1 MGTIRC
7 DASLTGVGACSA
19 CRRHLETRMRHS
31 AALLVLALPLAAC
44 AGERGFH
51 VASATLHDGDTL
63 PLAQVYQGGGCDGG
77 NRSPALAWSGSPQGT
92 RSYAVTM
99 FDPDAPTGHGWWH
112 WVAYD
117 LPARTTSLPEGA
129 GHANGAA
136 LPDGARQA
144 RNDFGNIGY
153 GGACPPAG
161 DKPHRYIITV
171 YALPA
176 VRLAVPASASATQ
189 VDATL
194 KHDAL
199 ASSRLTLKYG
209 R

>member
-1 MGTIRC
+1 MFRLPSKQEGTM
-7 DASLTGVGACSA
+7 
-19 CRRHLETRMRHS
+19 CRS
-31 AALLVLALPLAAC
+31 AALLVLALPLVAC
-44 AGERGFH
+44 AGEPGFH
-51 VASATLHDGDTL
+51 VASAALHDGDTL
-63 PLAQVYQGGGCDGG
+63 PLAQVYKGSGCDGG
-77 NRSPALAWSGSPQGT
+77 NRSPALTWSGAPRGT
-92 RSYAVTM
+92 RGYAVAM

-112 WVAYD
+112 WLAYD
-117 LPARTTSLPEGA
+117 LPARTISLPEGA

-136 LPDGARQA
+136 LPAGARQA
-144 RNDFGNIGY
+144 RNDFGVVGY

-161 DKPHRYIITV
+161 DKPHRYVITV

>member
-1 MGTIRC
+1 M
-7 DASLTGVGACSA
+7 
-19 CRRHLETRMRHS
+19 RRS
-31 AALLVLALPLAAC
+31 AALLVLALPLVAC
-44 AGERGFH
+44 AGEPGFH

-63 PLAQVYQGGGCDGG
+63 PLAQVYKGSSCDGG
-77 NRSPALAWSGSPQGT
+77 NRSPALAWSGAPEGT

-112 WVAYD
+112 WLAYD

-129 GHANGAA
+129 GDANSPA
-136 LPDGARQA
+136 LPAGARHA
-144 RNDFGNIGY
+144 RNDFGSLGY

-161 DKPHRYIITV
+161 HKPHRYIITV

-176 VRLAVPASASATQ
+176 AHLSVPASASAMQ
-189 VDATL
+189 VDTALRRDAIARTL
-194 KHDAL
+194 
-199 ASSRLTLKYG
+199 LTFRYG

>member
-1 MGTIRC
+1 
-7 DASLTGVGACSA
+7 
-19 CRRHLETRMRHS
+19 MRHF

-63 PLAQVYQGGGCDGG
+63 PLAQVYKGSGCNGG
-77 NRSPALAWSGSPQGT
+77 NRSPALAWSGAPEAT
-92 RSYAVTM
+92 RSYAMTM

-112 WVAYD
+112 WLAYD
-117 LPARTTSLPEGA
+117 LPARTRSLPEDA
-129 GHANGAA
+129 GAA
-136 LPDGARQA
+136 LPAGARQA
-144 RNDFGNIGY
+144 RNDFGAIGY
-153 GGACPPAG
+153 GGACPPSG

-176 VRLAVPASASATQ
+176 VRLAVPASASAKQ

-194 KHDAL
+194 KRDAL